1 MTTLDKTISVLTD
14 LIGYPSISSESNVD
28 IINYLSDKIKSLGGK
43 IDIIKTSDNKQANI
57 FATIG
62 PEIDGGIVLSG
73 HTDVVPAKELNWN
86 SDPFKLTR
94 KDDLLYGRGSCDMKG
109 FIASTIVAAEILKNK
124 NLNYPVHFSFTYDE
138 EIGCFGA
145 RHLIK
150 ELKKYKYKPS
160 IVIIGEPTNMEIIE
174 AHKGDCEYTT
184 CFHGI
189 EGHASNPEKGLSAI
203 QYGSLFT
210 NKLFEIGNE
219 LKRRAPSDSPF
230 NPPWTTVQVGKIEG
244 GVAHNV
250 IAGQCS
256 IDWEM
261 RPINEEDKNFVK
273 NNLLKYCQNKLLPE
287 MQSKFAEAKIE
298 TETIGEIPGL
308 IPQKDNQAR
317 VIMQDLLQSNSTGVI
332 SFGTEAGIFQEMNMD
347 VVVCG
352 PGSIDQAHKANEF
365 VSISELDKC
374 LQNLLKLLDQWTKK
388 SI

>member
-14 LIGYPSISSESNVD
+14 LIGYPSISSESNLD

-287 MQSKFAEAKIE
+287 MQSKFTEAKIE

>member
-1 MTTLDKTISVLTD
+1 MTTLDKTVSILTD
-14 LIGYPSISSESNVD
+14 LVEYPSVSSVSNLE

-43 IDIIKTSDNKQANI
+43 VDIMTTEDNKQANI
-57 FATIG
+57 FCTIG

-86 SDPFKLTR
+86 SDPFKLTK
-94 KDDLLYGRGSCDMKG
+94 KDNLLYGRGTCDMKG
-109 FIASTIVAAEILKNK
+109 FIASTIAATEILKNK
-124 NLNYPVHFSFTYDE
+124 KLKYPVHFSFTYDE

-145 RHLIK
+145 RHLAK
-150 ELKKYKYKPS
+150 ELKKYEYKPS
-160 IVIIGEPTNMEIIE
+160 MVIIGEPTNMEIIE

-203 QYGSLFT
+203 KYGSLFT
-210 NKLFEIGNE
+210 NKLFELANE
-219 LKRRAPSDSPF
+219 LKKRAPSYSPF
-230 NPPWTTVQVGKIEG
+230 NPPWTTIQAGKIEG

-273 NNLLKYCQNKLLPE
+273 NNLSTYCKNKLIPE
-287 MQSKFAEAKIE
+287 MQSKFSKAKIE
-298 TETIGEIPGL
+298 TEIIGEIPGL
-308 IPQKDNQAR
+308 IPKKDNQAR
-317 VIMQDLLQSNSTGVI
+317 VIMQELLQSNSTGVI
-332 SFGTEAGIFQEMNMD
+332 SFGTEAGIFQEMDMD

-365 VSISELDKC
+365 ISLSELEKC
-374 LQNLLKLLDQWTKK
+374 LMNLLNLLNQWSKR
-388 SI
+388 S

>member
-1 MTTLDKTISVLTD
+1 MTTLDKTVSILTD
-14 LIGYPSISSESNVD
+14 LVEYPSVSSENNLE

-43 IDIIKTSDNKQANI
+43 VDIMITEDNKQANI
-57 FATIG
+57 FCTIG

-86 SDPFKLTR
+86 SDPFKLTK
-94 KDDLLYGRGSCDMKG
+94 KDNLLYGRGTCDMKG
-109 FIASTIVAAEILKNK
+109 FIASTIAATEILKNK
-124 NLNYPVHFSFTYDE
+124 KLKYPVHFSFTYDE

-145 RHLIK
+145 RHLAK
-150 ELKKYKYKPS
+150 ELKKYEYKPS
-160 IVIIGEPTNMEIIE
+160 MVIIGEPTNMEIIE

-184 CFHGI
+184 CFHGM

-210 NKLFEIGNE
+210 NKLFELANE
-219 LKRRAPSDSPF
+219 LKKRSPSDSPF
-230 NPPWTTVQVGKIEG
+230 NPPWTTIQAGKIEG

-273 NNLLKYCQNKLLPE
+273 NNLSTYCKNKLIPE
-287 MQSKFAEAKIE
+287 MQSKFSKAKIE
-298 TETIGEIPGL
+298 TEIIGEIPGL
-308 IPQKDNQAR
+308 IPKKDNQAR
-317 VIMQDLLQSNSTGVI
+317 VIMQELLQSNSTGVI
-332 SFGTEAGIFQEMNMD
+332 SFGTEAGIFQEMDMD

-365 VSISELDKC
+365 ISLSELEKC
-374 LQNLLKLLDQWTKK
+374 LMNLLNLLNQW
-388 SI
+388 SNRS

>member
-14 LIGYPSISSESNVD
+14 LIGYPSISSESNLD

-219 LKRRAPSDSPF
+219 LKRRAPSDCPF

-298 TETIGEIPGL
+298 TEIIGEIPGL

>member
-14 LIGYPSISSESNVD
+14 LIEYPSISSESNLD

-219 LKRRAPSDSPF
+219 LKRRAPSDCPF

-298 TETIGEIPGL
+298 TEIIGEIPGL

>member
-1 MTTLDKTISVLTD
+1 MTTLDKTVSILTD
-14 LIGYPSISSESNVD
+14 LVAYPSVSSESNLE
-28 IINYLSDKIKSLGGK
+28 IINYLANKIESCGGK
-43 IDIIKTSDNKQANI
+43 VNIMTIEDGKQANI
-57 FATIG
+57 FGTIG

-94 KDDLLYGRGSCDMKG
+94 KDNLLYGRGSCDMKG
-109 FIASTIVAAEILKNK
+109 FIATSLAAAEILKNQK
-124 NLNYPVHFSFTYDE
+124 LNLPVHFSFTYDE

-145 RHLIK
+145 RHLTK

-160 IVIIGEPTNMEIIE
+160 MVIIGEPTNMEIIE

-184 CFHGI
+184 CFYGI

-210 NKLFEIGNE
+210 NKLFELGNE
-219 LKRRAPSDSPF
+219 LKKRAPSDSPF
-230 NPPWTTVQVGKIEG
+230 DPPWTTIQAGKIEG

-250 IAGQCS
+250 IAGKCS

-261 RPINEEDKNFVK
+261 RPVNNEDKDFVK
-273 NNLLKYCQNKLLPE
+273 KSLSDYCDKNLLPE
-287 MQSKFAEAKIE
+287 MKSKFSKAKIE
-298 TETIGEIPGL
+298 TDIIGEIPGL
-308 IPQKDNQAR
+308 IPKKDNEAR
-317 VIMQDLLQSNSTGVI
+317 VIMQELLHSNSTGVI
-332 SFGTEAGIFQEMNMD
+332 SFGTEAGIFQEMDMD

-365 VSISELDKC
+365 ISLSELEKS
-374 LQNLLKLLDQWTKK
+374 LLNLLNLLDHWTKR

>member
-43 IDIIKTSDNKQANI
+43 IDIIKTADNKQANI

-287 MQSKFAEAKIE
+287 MQSKFTEAKIE

>member
-14 LIGYPSISSESNVD
+14 LIGYPSISSESNLD

-124 NLNYPVHFSFTYDE
+124 NLNYPVHFSYTYDE

-298 TETIGEIPGL
+298 TEIIGEIPGL

>member
-14 LIGYPSISSESNVD
+14 LIGYPSVSSESNLD

-124 NLNYPVHFSFTYDE
+124 KLNYPVHFSFTYDE

-287 MQSKFAEAKIE
+287 MQSKFTEAKIE

>member
-14 LIGYPSISSESNVD
+14 LIGYPSISSESNLD

-124 NLNYPVHFSFTYDE
+124 NLNYPVHFSYTYDE

>member
-1 MTTLDKTISVLTD
+1 MTTLDKTVSILTD
-14 LIGYPSISSESNVD
+14 LVEYPSVSSVSNLE

-43 IDIIKTSDNKQANI
+43 VDIMTTEDNKQANI
-57 FATIG
+57 FCTIG

-86 SDPFKLTR
+86 SDPFKLTK
-94 KDDLLYGRGSCDMKG
+94 KDNLLYGRGTCDMKG
-109 FIASTIVAAEILKNK
+109 FIASTIAATEILKNK
-124 NLNYPVHFSFTYDE
+124 KLKYPVHFSFTYDE

-145 RHLIK
+145 RHLAK
-150 ELKKYKYKPS
+150 ELKKYEYKPS
-160 IVIIGEPTNMEIIE
+160 MVIIGEPTNMEIIE

-184 CFHGI
+184 CFHGM

-210 NKLFEIGNE
+210 NKLFELANE
-219 LKRRAPSDSPF
+219 LKKRAPSYSPF
-230 NPPWTTVQVGKIEG
+230 NPPWTTIQAGKIEG

-273 NNLLKYCQNKLLPE
+273 NNLSTYCKNKLIPE
-287 MQSKFAEAKIE
+287 MQSKFSKAKIE
-298 TETIGEIPGL
+298 TEIIGEIPGL
-308 IPQKDNQAR
+308 IPKKDNQAR
-317 VIMQDLLQSNSTGVI
+317 VIMQELLQSNSTGVI
-332 SFGTEAGIFQEMNMD
+332 SFGTEAGIFQEMDMD

-365 VSISELDKC
+365 ISLSELEKC
-374 LQNLLKLLDQWTKK
+374 LMNLLNLLNQWSKR
-388 SI
+388 S

>member
-1 MTTLDKTISVLTD
+1 MTTLDKTVSILTD
-14 LIGYPSISSESNVD
+14 LVEYPSVSSENNLE

-43 IDIIKTSDNKQANI
+43 VDIMTTEDNKQANI
-57 FATIG
+57 FCTIG

-86 SDPFKLTR
+86 SDPFKLTK
-94 KDDLLYGRGSCDMKG
+94 KDNLLYGRGTCDMKG
-109 FIASTIVAAEILKNK
+109 FIASTIAATEILKNK
-124 NLNYPVHFSFTYDE
+124 KLKYPVHFSFTYDE

-145 RHLIK
+145 RHLAK
-150 ELKKYKYKPS
+150 ELKKYEYKPS
-160 IVIIGEPTNMEIIE
+160 MVIIGEPTNMEIIE

-184 CFHGI
+184 CFHGM

-203 QYGSLFT
+203 QYGSLFA
-210 NKLFEIGNE
+210 NKLFELANE
-219 LKRRAPSDSPF
+219 LKKRAPSDSPF
-230 NPPWTTVQVGKIEG
+230 NPPWTTIQAGKIEG

-273 NNLLKYCQNKLLPE
+273 NNLSTYCKNKLIPE
-287 MQSKFAEAKIE
+287 MQSKFSKAKIE
-298 TETIGEIPGL
+298 TEIIGEIPGL
-308 IPQKDNQAR
+308 IPKKDNQAR
-317 VIMQDLLQSNSTGVI
+317 VIMQELLQSNSTGVI
-332 SFGTEAGIFQEMNMD
+332 SFGTEAGIFQEMDMD

-365 VSISELDKC
+365 ISLSELEKC
-374 LQNLLKLLDQWTKK
+374 LMNLLNLLNQWSKR
-388 SI
+388 S

>member
-1 MTTLDKTISVLTD
+1 MTTLNKTISVLTD
-14 LIGYPSISSESNVD
+14 LIGYPSISSESNLD

-124 NLNYPVHFSFTYDE
+124 KLNYPVHFSFTYDE

-230 NPPWTTVQVGKIEG
+230 NPPWTTVQVGKIEW

-347 VVVCG
+347 VVVWG

-374 LQNLLKLLDQWTKK
+374 LQNLLKLLDQCTKK